1 MIWEDIL
8 KNIDT
13 IQHLG
18 LRRGICEDILRND
31 EHKQQALQTLIGCES
46 SPSSLTMDNG

>member
-1 MIWEDIL
+1 MIWDGIL

-13 IQHLG
+13 LQHLG
-18 LRRGICEDILRND
+18 LRRGIYEDILQND

-46 SPSSLTMDNG
+46 SPSTLTIDNG